1 MEEWMKVEVTDIDR
15 VRKKVEVTIPAE
27 KFSELKEGVYDELKK
42 RAKIKGFRQGKVP
55 KSIITTYYKEF
66 IDEEVHRKM
75 IEASMADALLEAKV
89 EPLTEPIVDFLE
101 EEGRHGYTL
110 ECEVVPE
117 LEMPSYKG
125 LEVETEP
132 VKVTEED
139 VKNRITGL
147 REMHAEMKSKE
158 PGEGA
163 EKGDFV
169 IVKYQGYLNGKPLKD
184 VATEAYP
191 LELGSGNLLPDFENA
206 VFGMKA
212 GEEKEIN
219 VNFPDDYPDKD
230 IAKKT
235 ILFKITA
242 KDVRQKRL
250 PEVNDEFAKDL
261 NYENMEKLEEGLKEE
276 ILKEKEKTRGQ
287 SISQKLIETLINSV
301 EIPVPERVREKRV
314 DAMMHDA
321 QVRFNTERFTEEERI
336 QFENSFRK
344 DFEKRAEERIKSDIV
359 LSKIADKEGIKV
371 EESDVYERIKKLAED
386 TKRSYDDVKSYYE
399 KNDMMDYLKDMILQ
413 EKTLD
418 FLKGSAVI
426 KEKA

>member
-1 MEEWMKVEVTDIDR
+1 MKVEVTDVDR
-15 VRKKVEVTIPAE
+15 VRKKVEVIIPEE
-27 KFSELKEGVYDELKK
+27 KFSELREGIYDELKK
-42 RAKIKGFRQGKVP
+42 RAKIKGFRPGKVP
-55 KSIITTYYKEF
+55 KSIITTYYKDY
-66 IDEEVHRKM
+66 IDEEVNRKM
-75 IEASMADALLEAKV
+75 IEISMADALSEAKV
-89 EPLTEPIVDFLE
+89 DPLTEPLVDFLE

-117 LEMPSYKG
+117 LELPSYKG

-147 REMHAEMKSKE
+147 REMHAEMIPKE
-158 PGEGA
+158 PEEGA
-163 EKGDFV
+163 QKGDYV

-212 GEEKEIN
+212 GEEKEVN
-219 VNFPDDYPDKD
+219 VSFPDDYPDKD

-242 KDVRQKRL
+242 KEIRQKRL

-276 ILKEKEKTRGQ
+276 VLKEKEKTRSQ
-287 SISQKLIETLINSV
+287 SISQKLIEALINSV
-301 EIPVPERVREKRV
+301 EIPVPERVRQKRV
-314 DAMMHDA
+314 DAMMQDA
-321 QVRFNTERFTEEERI
+321 QVRFNTERFSEEERT

-399 KNDMMDYLKDMILQ
+399 KNNMMDYLKDMILQ

-418 FLKGSAVI
+418 SLKGSAVI
-426 KEKA
+426 KEKS

>member
-1 MEEWMKVEVTDIDR
+1 
-15 VRKKVEVTIPAE
+15 
-27 KFSELKEGVYDELKK
+27 
-42 RAKIKGFRQGKVP
+42 
-55 KSIITTYYKEF
+55 
-66 IDEEVHRKM
+66 M
-75 IEASMADALLEAKV
+75 I
-89 EPLTEPIVDFLE
+89 
-101 EEGRHGYTL
+101 
-110 ECEVVPE
+110 
-117 LEMPSYKG
+117 
-125 LEVETEP
+125 
-132 VKVTEED
+132 
-139 VKNRITGL
+139 
-147 REMHAEMKSKE
+147 SKE
-158 PGEGA
+158 PEEGA
-163 EKGDFV
+163 QKGDYV

-219 VNFPDDYPDKD
+219 VSFPDDYPDKD

-235 ILFKITA
+235 ILFRVQA
-242 KDVRQKRL
+242 KEIRQKRL

-276 ILKEKEKTRGQ
+276 ILKEKEKTRSQ

-314 DAMMHDA
+314 EAMMQDA
-321 QVRFNTERFTEEERI
+321 QVRFNTERFTKEERM

-344 DFEKRAEERIKSDIV
+344 DFEKTAEERIKSDIV

-399 KNDMMDYLKDMILQ
+399 KNNMMDYLKDMILQ

-418 FLKGSAVI
+418 FLKGSAVV

>member
-1 MEEWMKVEVTDIDR
+1 MKVEVTDIDR
-15 VRKKVEVTIPAE
+15 VRKKIEVIIPEEKLAE
-27 KFSELKEGVYDELKK
+27 LREGVYDELKK
-42 RAKIKGFRQGKVP
+42 RAKIKGFRPGKVP
-55 KSIITTYYKEF
+55 KSIITTYYKDF

-75 IEASMADALLEAKV
+75 IEVSMADALVEAKV
-89 EPLTEPIVDFLE
+89 DPLTEPMVDFVE
-101 EEGRHGYTL
+101 EDGRHGYTL

-117 LEMPSYKG
+117 LELPSYKG

-132 VKVTEED
+132 IKVTEED

-158 PGEGA
+158 PDEGA

-250 PEVNDEFAKDL
+250 PEINDEFAKDL

-276 ILKEKEKTRGQ
+276 ILKEKEKTRSQ
-287 SISQKLIETLINSV
+287 SISQKLIEALINSV

-314 DAMMHDA
+314 DAMMQDA

-359 LSKIADKEGIKV
+359 L
-371 EESDVYERIKKLAED
+371 
-386 TKRSYDDVKSYYE
+386 
-399 KNDMMDYLKDMILQ
+399 
-413 EKTLD
+413 
-418 FLKGSAVI
+418 
-426 KEKA
+426 